1 MRVLVTGGKGQ
12 LARALA
18 QEWPAAELRLVD
30 LEDFDLAEPG
40 AAAAAVAA
48 FRPEVVVSAGAWT
61 AVDACE
67 ADPARADLV
76 NGTAVG
82 WLAAACAEHSALLVH
97 LSTDYVFDGR
107 GSRPYREDDPAAPAT
122 AYGRSKLLGE
132 VEAGR
137 APEHLILRTAW
148 LYEAWGQNFL
158 RTMLRMA
165 GEGRALK
172 VVDDQFG
179 TPTSC
184 RALARQLRRGVE
196 EGWRGLFHATCSG
209 QTSWHGF
216 AQEIF
221 RQAGHA
227 PRLQPCTTADF
238 QRPAPRP
245 AYSVLDNGRRRQA
258 GSDLMPDWRE
268 ALAEVLAAGV
278 EP

>member
-1 MRVLVTGGKGQ
+1 MRVLVTGGQGQ
-12 LARALA
+12 LARAIA
-18 QEWPAAELRLVD
+18 QAWPSAELRRVD
-30 LEDFDLAEPG
+30 LEDFDLATPG
-40 AAAAAVAA
+40 AAAAAVAD
-48 FRPEVVVSAGAWT
+48 FRPMVVVSAGAWT

-67 ADPARADLV
+67 ADPRRADLV

-82 WLAAACAEHSALLVH
+82 WLGEACDAHGALLVH
-97 LSTDYVFDGR
+97 VSTDYVFDGR
-107 GSRPYREDDPAAPAT
+107 GTRPYREEDATAPAT

-132 VEAGR
+132 AEAGR
-137 APEHLILRTAW
+137 AREHLILRTAW

-165 GEGRALK
+165 AEGRALK
-172 VVDDQFG
+172 VVDDQVG

-184 RALARQLRRGVE
+184 RALARQLRRAVE
-196 EGWRGLFHATCSG
+196 EGWRGLYHATCAG

-216 AQEIF
+216 AAEIF
-221 RQAGHA
+221 RQAGLD
-227 PRLQPCTTADF
+227 PRLQPCTSADF

-245 AYSVLDNGRRRQA
+245 AYSVLDNGKRRRA

-268 ALAEVLAAGV
+268 ALAEVLAHGV